1 MTESEAAVARE
12 TCIVHQCKVRH
23 TQRIVV
29 QLPVFLSILRIAS
42 LSLESGY
49 MRIGYKSIRR
59 SVRCLSNLEKFQ
71 GWFQRIPTTQGG
83 PPMGG
88 VLGQVFGLFGAL

>member
-29 QLPVFLSILRIAS
+29 PIAGIF
-42 LSLESGY
+42 EHFAYCVTQFG
-49 MRIGYKSIRR
+49 IR
-59 SVRCLSNLEKFQ
+59 V
-71 GWFQRIPTTQGG
+71 
-83 PPMGG
+83 
-88 VLGQVFGLFGAL
+88 